1 MKKHPKPQRGLHWS
15 VVLLAATPFV
25 GSAAR
30 ASESLPLLE
39 PTVVVSTRTP
49 LGMGR
54 VTASV
59 DVITREDIERYNHH
73 SLIDIISRKPGMVLW
88 SYGGLGNISSLSI
101 RGTESNH
108 TSLFMDGRRLS
119 PGFGN
124 EYDLGFLS
132 PANASRVEI
141 QRGPS
146 SVQYGSSNIG
156 GVIDS
161 RLRSGLGLG
170 GSEGSLGAE
179 AGFNDFSR
187 SSLDYRTGS
196 DALGL
201 SLSTT
206 HLSTDNQ
213 RANDSYKQ
221 FGLTSRFDYQL
232 ADNLLLELIATGFD
246 NNKALPGFVSSP
258 TPFDTQD
265 TSSWLLSPGI
275 RYLSDEISVHLF
287 YSRTERNSDIFE
299 VNAAFDTM
307 SNYLGNY
314 PISNSIE
321 ILSDELN
328 LQVDYS
334 LPHDSLL
341 SLGVVFRN
349 DELQNTNINTFSPL
363 AAPVPYNESFQQ
375 LGLCAQLLWMLGD
388 QTELRLGLRHDDYSD
403 YDNETTGNIILL
415 HQLNE
420 NTSLHAK
427 MATSYAPP
435 SPVDLAYDSDT
446 STALRAES
454 SLSYELGIR
463 QALMEG
469 KLDLSFVL
477 FCNKIDDLL
486 SYEPTTYDTFNIE
499 KATTEGI
506 ELAANYQ
513 ATDTLEFG
521 LGYTYLRAV
530 SDRLNDPRSGGF
542 VADPASNVPL
552 ARRPRHLVQ
561 AGLWWQPHEDLLL
574 GVQAIAQLNRE
585 DINPTTYLQEEA
597 EDFMVWRMVA
607 NFKINDTWSITG
619 RIENLLDENYSSAK
633 GYPALGRAAYF
644 GAKMSF

>member
-1 MKKHPKPQRGLHWS
+1 
-15 VVLLAATPFV
+15 
-25 GSAAR
+25 
-30 ASESLPLLE
+30 
-39 PTVVVSTRTP
+39 
-49 LGMGR
+49 
-54 VTASV
+54 
-59 DVITREDIERYNHH
+59 
-73 SLIDIISRKPGMVLW
+73 
-88 SYGGLGNISSLSI
+88 
-101 RGTESNH
+101 
-108 TSLFMDGRRLS
+108 
-119 PGFGN
+119 
-124 EYDLGFLS
+124 
-132 PANASRVEI
+132 
-141 QRGPS
+141 
-146 SVQYGSSNIG
+146 
-156 GVIDS
+156 
-161 RLRSGLGLG
+161 
-170 GSEGSLGAE
+170 
-179 AGFNDFSR
+179 
-187 SSLDYRTGS
+187 
-196 DALGL
+196 
-201 SLSTT
+201 
-206 HLSTDNQ
+206 
-213 RANDSYKQ
+213 
-221 FGLTSRFDYQL
+221 
-232 ADNLLLELIATGFD
+232 
-246 NNKALPGFVSSP
+246 
-258 TPFDTQD
+258 
-265 TSSWLLSPGI
+265 
-275 RYLSDEISVHLF
+275 
-287 YSRTERNSDIFE
+287 
-299 VNAAFDTM
+299 
-307 SNYLGNY
+307 
-314 PISNSIE
+314 
-321 ILSDELN
+321 
-328 LQVDYS
+328 
-334 LPHDSLL
+334 
-341 SLGVVFRN
+341 
-349 DELQNTNINTFSPL
+349 
-363 AAPVPYNESFQQ
+363 
-375 LGLCAQLLWMLGD
+375 
-388 QTELRLGLRHDDYSD
+388 
-403 YDNETTGNIILL
+403 
-415 HQLNE
+415 
-420 NTSLHAK
+420 

-530 SDRLNDPRSGGF
+530 SNRLNDPRSGGF

-561 AGLWWQPHEDLLL
+561 AGLWWQAHEDLLL